1 MEYGEAI
8 NGDAAARAFEVAV
21 ELWAKRRDDPHQ
33 IAIRAVASAYCTCVT
48 EGEDAAER
56 RLSAIHANLIEEVER
71 RLTKLAIQTEKS

>member
-48 EGEDAAER
+48 EG
-56 RLSAIHANLIEEVER
+56 
-71 RLTKLAIQTEKS
+71 